1 MKTDTLLNLYQ
12 SYTLTKVSELNKQSL
27 IALYAQNEQLSQL
40 NEELTR
46 ANRTTEQILRNQ
58 IKEIEQKEK
67 RRYFKNM
74 TFNLS
79 QALDLIENEENVN
92 FRLFASGLFLSP
104 IRDMAKDAVQ
114 ELEEIADKEY
124 AQNIVKRTN
133 VLTGSDKTIYDSY
146 KNTPWA
152 TFLSIKSQIEQ
163 DLKTKKKEI
172 RQISDHLNE
181 KEIITKKYKEKEKKT
196 KKAEGFE
203 NSTNEGN
210 GKGCMGC
217 FITTIVLLSLF
228 TIGTYCTQDYYL
240 TKGGIVLLVLS
251 ILTYFSPIIV
261 KYLKKVE
268 SLAGN
273 DTKANTKD
281 ETLEN
286 EIESL
291 ENEIKSLSDELT
303 NLQQEET
310 RLTTQYNELLQEI
323 TADCPKWESK
333 LSEIAE
339 FIPHKEKKK
348 LANLDPLFT
357 EAAKLIIKKKDTSIS
372 LIQRK
377 FAIGYNRAA
386 RIMNQLEECGIVG
399 TEEGSKS
406 RQLLCEAEE
415 ELSELIKVL
424 T

>member
-79 QALDLIENEENVN
+79 QALDLLENEENVN

-104 IRDMAKDAVQ
+104 IRDMAKEAVQ

-261 KYLKKVE
+261 KY
-268 SLAGN
+268 
-273 DTKANTKD
+273 
-281 ETLEN
+281 
-286 EIESL
+286 
-291 ENEIKSLSDELT
+291 
-303 NLQQEET
+303 
-310 RLTTQYNELLQEI
+310 
-323 TADCPKWESK
+323 
-333 LSEIAE
+333 
-339 FIPHKEKKK
+339 
-348 LANLDPLFT
+348 
-357 EAAKLIIKKKDTSIS
+357 
-372 LIQRK
+372 
-377 FAIGYNRAA
+377 
-386 RIMNQLEECGIVG
+386 
-399 TEEGSKS
+399 
-406 RQLLCEAEE
+406 
-415 ELSELIKVL
+415 
-424 T
+424 

>member
-12 SYTLTKVSELNKQSL
+12 SYTLTRVSELNKQSL

-79 QALDLIENEENVN
+79 QALDLLENEENVN

>member
-40 NEELTR
+40 NEELAR

-79 QALDLIENEENVN
+79 QALDLLENEENVN
-92 FRLFASGLFLSP
+92 FRIFASGLFLSP

-172 RQISDHLNE
+172 RQISNYLNE